1 MGDTRDV
8 MVLGGGVAGLTAAY
22 HLRDLDVEV
31 LEADGA
37 IGGRTLSKEFSDN
50 VWANYAA
57 QYLSADKTKMI
68 ELADELGMTLLEA
81 VFSEADL
88 RGLDNLSDAEIADIE
103 AVEARI
109 SAEQADPRDPTT
121 PELDD
126 QTFAEWLGAAPKHVV
141 EYFDHWCSSLM
152 CVSSAETSLY
162 GLLLLWGKQR
172 TAAFDTEPVSL
183 SNRGDV
189 IIKGG
194 TQRLTKALAEA
205 SGATISLNT
214 RAVAVLHHAEGYE
227 IVVQGT
233 SGSQS
238 VYARQVI
245 CALPAPRAALVIQH
259 LPARKRAAL
268 LSVRYGRFL
277 VTPITI
283 APLSKPAG
291 PYSATWCRPR
301 QVYNSNNFA
310 LRTPGDMDEL
320 GGCFHSYVYDTY
332 ARQIWDDPDH
342 TIKTGAVRA
351 LLEQYPQ
358 YENRILEVGIKRWE
372 HGLPVYSPG
381 RMKRQTEIE
390 ASVEGIHF
398 CGDYV
403 FRSNTD
409 GAARSGEVAAR
420 KVLGELRTEA

>member
-1 MGDTRDV
+1 MSETRDV
-8 MVLGGGVAGLTAAY
+8 AVLGGGVAGLTAAF
-22 HLRDLDVEV
+22 HLREVDVEV
-31 LEADGA
+31 LEASA
-37 IGGRTLSKEFSDN
+37 SIGGRTLSKEFSED

-68 ELADELGMTLLEA
+68 ELADELDMTMLEA
-81 VFSEADL
+81 RFSEADL
-88 RGLDNLSDAEIADIE
+88 RGLDDLSEAELAEIE
-103 AVEARI
+103 AVQDRI
-109 SAEQADPRDPTT
+109 IAEQAKPRDPTSD
-121 PELDD
+121 ELDD
-126 QTFAEWLGAAPKHVV
+126 QTFAEWLGAAPRHVL

-162 GLLLLWGKQR
+162 GMLLLWGAQR
-172 TAAFDTEPVSL
+172 TTAFDTEPVSF

-205 SGATISLNT
+205 SGAVISLDT

-227 IVVQGT
+227 IVVQGK
-233 SGSQS
+233 SGNES

-245 CALPAPRAALVIQH
+245 CALPAPSAALVIQH
-259 LPARKRAAL
+259 LPRRKRAAL

-283 APLSKPAG
+283 APLSQPCG
-291 PYSATWCRPR
+291 PYTDTWCRPR
-301 QVYNSNNFA
+301 QVYNSNNFV

-342 TIKTGAVRA
+342 TVKTGVVRTF
-351 LLEQYPQ
+351 LEKFPQ
-358 YENRILEVGIKRWE
+358 YENRIREVGIRRWE

-381 RMKRQTEIE
+381 RMKRQPDIE
-390 ASVEGIHF
+390 ASVGGIHF

-403 FRSNTD
+403 LRSNTD

-420 KVLGELRTEA
+420 KALMELG

>member
-1 MGDTRDV
+1 M
-8 MVLGGGVAGLTAAY
+8 TAAY

-31 LEADGA
+31 IEASDS
-37 IGGRTLSKEFSDN
+37 IGGRTLSKEFSDD

-57 QYLSADKTKMI
+57 QYLSADKIKMI

-81 VFSEADL
+81 RFSEADL
-88 RGLDNLSDAEIADIE
+88 RGLEHLSEVERDDIE
-103 AVEARI
+103 AVKDRI
-109 SAEQADPRDPTT
+109 IAEQANPRDPTSD
-121 PELDD
+121 ELDD
-126 QTFAEWLGAAPKHVV
+126 QTFAEWLGDGPKHVL

-172 TAAFDTEPVSL
+172 TTAFSAEMVSF

-194 TQRLTKALAEA
+194 AQRLTKALAEA

-214 RAVAVLHHAEGYE
+214 RAGAVLHHAEGYE
-227 IVVQGT
+227 IVVQGK
-233 SGSQS
+233 SGNQS
-238 VYARQVI
+238 VFARQVV
-245 CALPAPRAALVIQH
+245 CALPAPSAALVIQH
-259 LPARKRAAL
+259 LPGRKRAAL

-283 APLSKPAG
+283 APLSKPCG
-291 PYSATWCRPR
+291 PYNDTWCRPR
-301 QVYNSNNFA
+301 QIYNSNNFV

-342 TIKTGAVRA
+342 TIKTGAVR
-351 LLEQYPQ
+351 LFLEKFPQ
-358 YENRILEVGIKRWE
+358 YENRIREVGIRRWE

-381 RMKRQTEIE
+381 RMKRQSDIE
-390 ASVEGIHF
+390 ASVGGIHF

-403 FRSNTD
+403 LRSNTD
-409 GAARSGEVAAR
+409 GAARSAEMAAR
-420 KVLGELRTEA
+420 KVLAALD